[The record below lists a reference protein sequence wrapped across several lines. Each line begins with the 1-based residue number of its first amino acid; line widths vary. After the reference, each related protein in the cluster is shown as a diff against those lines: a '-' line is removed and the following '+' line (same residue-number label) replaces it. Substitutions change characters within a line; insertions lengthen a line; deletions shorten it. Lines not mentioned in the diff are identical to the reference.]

1 MRHDAID
8 VKTKG
13 ANCED
18 EIIRPHG
25 WILIFRREVALAIAK
40 RRIRSFQI
48 AVKQALELWLAQDA
62 GAAPAGA
69 VAPPAGG
76 PETEWHRKLSE
87 ILASGDEAAIEAV
100 KAQLTLIHTRL
111 RPPGRKRKA
120 V

>member
-1 MRHDAID
+1 M
-8 VKTKG
+8 
-13 ANCED
+13 D
-18 EIIRPHG
+18 EIIRSTVRLDPDFQEQVR
-25 WILIFRREVALAIAK
+25 IAIAK
-40 RRIRSFQI
+40 RRIRSFQA
-48 AVKQALELWLAQDA
+48 AVEQALRLWLAQDP
-62 GAAPAGA
+62 GAVRPPAPA
-69 VAPPAGG
+69 PSAGG

>member
-1 MRHDAID
+1 MP
-8 VKTKG
+8 
-13 ANCED
+13 ED
-18 EIIRPHG
+18 KIQTTLRFSPDFHELLRI
-25 WILIFRREVALAIAK
+25 AIAK
-40 RRIRSFQI
+40 RRIKSIQSAVEEALQI
-48 AVKQALELWLAQDA
+48 WLAQDA
-62 GAAPAGA
+62 GAARPP
-69 VAPPAGG
+69 VPSPPPAGG